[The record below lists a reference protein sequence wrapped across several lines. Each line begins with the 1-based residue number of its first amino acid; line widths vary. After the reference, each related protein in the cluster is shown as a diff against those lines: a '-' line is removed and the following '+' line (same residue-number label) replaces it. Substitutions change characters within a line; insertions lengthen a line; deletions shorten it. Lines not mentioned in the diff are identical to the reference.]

1 MANRRVYLKEV
12 DAMPASWEQ
21 GTRFDSAARWA
32 AFAFLLVAPEFALA
46 HVGQGDI
53 SGGFLAGLEH
63 PVFGLDHVVAMVAVG
78 IWGAQL
84 RAPAIWVLPVTFP
97 LVMSFGGILGGLGV
111 PIPGIEIG
119 IAVSAIVLGA
129 MIAFVVRPQLWVA
142 GVIVGVF
149 AIFHGYAHGAELPE
163 SANAI
168 SYAMGFV
175 IATGSLHALGILIGV
190 INKWKAGE
198 KCLRAGGVLISLCG
212 AYFLVSHF
220 IGG

>member
-1 MANRRVYLKEV
+1 MIQSSGRRLSS
-12 DAMPASWEQ
+12 P
-21 GTRFDSAARWA
+21 SAAQRA
-32 AFAFLLVAPEFALA
+32 AFAFLLMVPALALA

-97 LVMSFGGILGGLGV
+97 LVMSFGGVLGGLAV

-129 MIAFVVRPQLWVA
+129 MIALAARPPLWAAAIIVA
-142 GVIVGVF
+142 VF

-168 SYAMGFV
+168 SFAMGFV

-198 KCLRAGGVLISLCG
+198 KSLRAVGVLISLCG
-212 AYFLVSHF
+212 GYFLISHF
-220 IGG
+220 IGR

>member
-1 MANRRVYLKEV
+1 MI
-12 DAMPASWEQ
+12 ASAGRQ
-21 GTRFDSAARWA
+21 HFPNCAARRA
-32 AFAFLLVAPEFALA
+32 ALAFLLMAPSLAFA
-46 HVGQGDI
+46 HIGQGDI

-119 IAVSAIVLGA
+119 IAVSAVVLGA
-129 MIAFVVRPQLWVA
+129 MIAFAARPPLWVA

-168 SYAMGFV
+168 SFAMGFV

-212 AYFLVSHF
+212 VYFLVSHF
-220 IGG
+220 IGD

>member
-1 MANRRVYLKEV
+1 MIESSGQRHLS
-12 DAMPASWEQ
+12 P
-21 GTRFDSAARWA
+21 SAAQRA
-32 AFAFLLVAPEFALA
+32 AFAFLSMVPTLALA

-129 MIAFVVRPQLWVA
+129 MIALAARPPLWAAGIIVA
-142 GVIVGVF
+142 VF

-168 SYAMGFV
+168 SFAMGFV

-198 KCLRAGGVLISLCG
+198 KCLRGVGVLISLCG
-212 AYFLVSHF
+212 AYFLASHF

>member
-1 MANRRVYLKEV
+1 MIARARRKFI
-12 DAMPASWEQ
+12 
-21 GTRFDSAARWA
+21 FDSAVQWA
-32 AFAFLLVAPEFALA
+32 AFAYLLIAPALAFA
-46 HVGQGDI
+46 HVGQGDV
-53 SGGFLAGLEH
+53 SGGFLAGVEH
-63 PVFGLDHVVAMVAVG
+63 PIRGLDHVAAMVAVG

-119 IAVSAIVLGA
+119 IAASAIVLGA
-129 MIAFVVRPQLWVA
+129 MGAFAARPPLWIA

-168 SYAMGFV
+168 FYAMGFV
-175 IATGSLHALGILIGV
+175 MVTGSLHILGILIGLV
-190 INKWKAGE
+190 NKWRAGE
-198 KCLRAGGVLISLCG
+198 KFLRSGGVLIALCG
-212 AYFLVSHF
+212 VYFLVYRF
-220 IGG
+220 ING

>member
-1 MANRRVYLKEV
+1 MT
-12 DAMPASWEQ
+12 ASACRQ
-21 GTRFDSAARWA
+21 FSFPGAARWV
-32 AFAFLLVAPEFALA
+32 AFACWLFAPALAFA
-46 HVGQGDI
+46 HVGQGDV

-63 PVFGLDHVVAMVAVG
+63 PVMGLDHVVAMVAVG

-111 PIPGIEIG
+111 PIPGIEVG

-129 MIAFVVRPQLWVA
+129 MVALAARPPLWIAA
-142 GVIVGVF
+142 VIVGVF

-175 IATGSLHALGILIGV
+175 IATGSLHVLGILIGV
-190 INKWKAGE
+190 INKWRAGE
-198 KCLRAGGVLISLCG
+198 KCLRAGGVLIALCG
-212 AYFLVSHF
+212 VYFLVSPF
-220 IGG
+220 FGG

>member
-1 MANRRVYLKEV
+1 MSNAPNWIRSRFARLERSVFNVAVCGCK
-12 DAMPASWEQ
+12 PAV
-21 GTRFDSAARWA
+21 
-32 AFAFLLVAPEFALA
+32 AFA

-53 SGGFLAGLEH
+53 SGGFVAGVEH

-84 RAPAIWVLPVTFP
+84 GQPAIWVLPVTFP

-119 IAVSAIVLGA
+119 IALSAIVLGC
-129 MIAFVVRPQLWVA
+129 MIALAARPPLWVA
-142 GVIVGVF
+142 AVLVGIF

-168 SYAMGFV
+168 AFAAGFV
-175 IATGSLHALGILIGV
+175 IATGALHALGILIGV
-190 INKWKAGE
+190 ANKWRKGGHV
-198 KCLRAGGVLISLCG
+198 LRVIGGGIAACG
-212 AYFLVSHF
+212 VYFLGAHF
-220 IGG
+220 VAA

>member
-1 MANRRVYLKEV
+1 MTETQDRRIALAGATRWMAFVFLVRL
-12 DAMPASWEQ
+12 PAL
-21 GTRFDSAARWA
+21 
-32 AFAFLLVAPEFALA
+32 AFA

-97 LVMSFGGILGGLGV
+97 LVMSFGGVLGGLGV

-119 IAVSAIVLGA
+119 IAASAIVLGT
-129 MIAFVVRPQLWVA
+129 MIALAARPPLWVA
-142 GVIVGVF
+142 AAIVGTF

-168 SYAMGFV
+168 SFAMGFV

-190 INKWKAGE
+190 INKWPVGVKI
-198 KCLRAGGVLISLCG
+198 LRGGGVLIALCG
-212 AYFLVSHF
+212 VYFLVSGI
-220 IGG
+220 IGK

>member
-1 MANRRVYLKEV
+1 MTAIPARRFTL
-12 DAMPASWEQ
+12 P
-21 GTRFDSAARWA
+21 AARWA
-32 AFAFLLVAPEFALA
+32 AFAYWLLAPAFAFA

-63 PVFGLDHVVAMVAVG
+63 PVMGLDHVVAMVAVG

-111 PIPGIEIG
+111 PIPGIEVG
-119 IAVSAIVLGA
+119 IAASAIVLGA
-129 MIAFVVRPQLWVA
+129 MVAFAVRPPLWIA
-142 GVIVGVF
+142 GVIVGLF

-175 IATGSLHALGILIGV
+175 MTTGTLHALGILIGV
-190 INKWKAGE
+190 INKWPMGE
-198 KCLRAGGVLISLCG
+198 KCLRAGGVLIAFCG
-212 AYFLVSHF
+212 VYFLVSHF

>member
-1 MANRRVYLKEV
+1 MTETQDRRIALAGATRWMAFVFLVRLPVL
-12 DAMPASWEQ
+12 
-21 GTRFDSAARWA
+21 
-32 AFAFLLVAPEFALA
+32 AFA

-97 LVMSFGGILGGLGV
+97 LVMSFGGVLGGLGV

-119 IAVSAIVLGA
+119 IAASAIVLGT
-129 MIAFVVRPQLWVA
+129 MIALAARPPLWVA
-142 GVIVGVF
+142 AAIVGTF

-168 SYAMGFV
+168 SFAMGFV

-190 INKWKAGE
+190 INKWPVGAKI
-198 KCLRAGGVLISLCG
+198 LRGGGVLIALCG
-212 AYFLVSHF
+212 VYFLVSGI
-220 IGG
+220 IGK